1 MQDNPEN
8 TLEMKTAA
16 FLKLTLVITL
26 LSSVFYSCSDSF
38 LEVPVQGG
46 VSPASDPDLAPK
58 LVTGVYHSLLQGSS
72 FGDGDIHG
80 FAFISV
86 TSIMSDDA
94 DKGSTLGDQAVP
106 VGDLDN
112 FTISPTNRFAETLW
126 SGHYNSIGAANQ
138 AIAALSK
145 ATSIT
150 PALRNQLTGEVKFL
164 RAYLYFNLV
173 RMYGA
178 VPLVLRVPKDAQD
191 ANSEPAFQTRIAATI
206 VYDSIARDLQYA
218 VSNLPLKSQS
228 ATGHA
233 NKGAAQALLAK
244 VYMYQNKWDLVKSLT
259 DEVINSNQYQLL
271 PNYANLWRQESNNNI
286 ESIFEIQTGGFN
298 NANLGPDLYTICQG
312 VRVGGGGG
320 WDDLGWGF
328 NNPSTNL
335 VNAYEVGDLR
345 KGATILA
352 IDNSGTHKGTIL
364 WDGFRL
370 PSSDSVQNL
379 FYNYKAYTSKEKE
392 KYADK
397 NDKNRPKNIPILRY
411 ADVLLM
417 NAEAALQPSIN
428 QPALALDNINKLRQ
442 RAGLTIKGSVNIAD
456 VWKERRIELAMEHD
470 RFWDLVRQGNAGQV
484 LRAAGKTNFVDGK
497 HELLPI
503 PNSQILLSANKLTQN
518 PGY

>member
-271 PNYANLWRQESNNNI
+271 PNYANL
-286 ESIFEIQTGGFN
+286 
-298 NANLGPDLYTICQG
+298 
-312 VRVGGGGG
+312 
-320 WDDLGWGF
+320 
-328 NNPSTNL
+328 
-335 VNAYEVGDLR
+335 
-345 KGATILA
+345 
-352 IDNSGTHKGTIL
+352 
-364 WDGFRL
+364 
-370 PSSDSVQNL
+370 
-379 FYNYKAYTSKEKE
+379 
-392 KYADK
+392 
-397 NDKNRPKNIPILRY
+397 
-411 ADVLLM
+411 
-417 NAEAALQPSIN
+417 
-428 QPALALDNINKLRQ
+428 
-442 RAGLTIKGSVNIAD
+442 
-456 VWKERRIELAMEHD
+456 
-470 RFWDLVRQGNAGQV
+470 
-484 LRAAGKTNFVDGK
+484 
-497 HELLPI
+497 
-503 PNSQILLSANKLTQN
+503 
-518 PGY
+518 

>member
-1 MQDNPEN
+1 MQINPVN
-8 TLEMKTAA
+8 TREMKIA

-26 LSSVFYSCSDSF
+26 VSGVFYSCSDSF
-38 LEVPVQGG
+38 LDVPVQGG

-58 LVTGVYHSLLQGSS
+58 LVTGVYHSLIQGSS

-80 FAFISV
+80 FAFVSV

-138 AIAALSK
+138 ALSALSK
-145 ATSIT
+145 ATSIAPT
-150 PALRNQLTGEVKFL
+150 LRNQLTGEVKFL

-191 ANSEPAFQTRIAATI
+191 ANTEPSFQTRVAATI

-218 VSNLPLKSQS
+218 VTNLPLKSQS
-228 ATGHA
+228 AVGHA

-244 VYMYQNKWDLVKSLT
+244 VYMYQNKWSLVKSLT
-259 DEVINSNQYQLL
+259 DDVINSNQYQLL

-312 VRVGGGGG
+312 VRVGGRGG

-345 KGATILA
+345 KAATILA
-352 IDNSGTHKGTIL
+352 IDNSGTFKGTML
-364 WDGFRL
+364 WDGFRV

-379 FYNYKAYTSKEKE
+379 FYNYKAYASKEKE
-392 KYADK
+392 KYEDK
-397 NDKNRPKNIPILRY
+397 GNKNLPKNIPILRY

-428 QPALALDNINKLRQ
+428 QPALALDNINKIRL
-442 RAGLTIKGSVNIAD
+442 RAGLPIKGSVTIAD

-470 RFWDLVRQGNAGQV
+470 RFWDLVRQGNAGAV